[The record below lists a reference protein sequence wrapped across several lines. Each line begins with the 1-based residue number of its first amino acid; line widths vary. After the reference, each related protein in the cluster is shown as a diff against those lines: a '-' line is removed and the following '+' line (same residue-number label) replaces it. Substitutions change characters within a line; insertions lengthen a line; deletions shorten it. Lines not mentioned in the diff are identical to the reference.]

1 MISILMAPGERGTDR
16 HLALA
21 EYIARHPDE
30 YDFSFGD
37 AEVDLIFSA
46 EWTSGPDVRRMEDAE
61 ARYLRKYRAVELKMP
76 ADFAQSLQNG
86 HISSQRRQCPYP
98 LQVAVLG
105 SLGDVLRTLPAVT
118 GAGWRNPRERA
129 QAEAMIRRGIAAL
142 KASGVDVAFGESPL
156 DMPPM
161 TLEVPEEWAMRR
173 NISQIVR
180 ESRAYLEGD
189 IHLPMPKCES
199 TQEAMLMCLPGVGPT
214 LARNMIDA
222 GIEPALWC
230 EHPPGAVP
238 DEYLME
244 KLLTVPKIGKVKAA
258 KILAAIQK

>member
-1 MISILMAPGERGTDR
+1 VISIVMAPGERGTDR

-21 EYIARHPDE
+21 EYIADHPGE
-30 YDFSFGD
+30 YDFRFGEV
-37 AEVDLIFSA
+37 EVDLVF
-46 EWTSGPDVRRMEDAE
+46 T
-61 ARYLRKYRAVELKMP
+61 LRKDIFTSETRAEMQFKRRAVELKMP
-76 ADFAQSLQNG
+76 ADFGQSLQNG
-86 HISSQRRQCPYP
+86 HLSSQRRQCPYP

-105 SLGDVLRTLPAVT
+105 SLGDVLRALPEVN
-118 GAGWRNPRERA
+118 GLGWRNARERA
-129 QAEAMIRRGIAAL
+129 QAEAMVRRGIAAL
-142 KASGVDVAFGESPL
+142 KASGVDVAFGVSPL
-156 DMPPM
+156 DMPPLN
-161 TLEVPEEWAMRR
+161 LEVPEEWAMRR

-180 ESRAYLEGD
+180 ESRACLEGD

-230 EHPPGAVP
+230 EHPPGTVP

-244 KLLTVPKIGKVKAA
+244 KLLAVPKIGKVKAA